1 MGGIALEFKVVLLS
15 EERAK
20 RSETRMPINTVSI
33 QHYLEVLANAI
44 K

>member
-1 MGGIALEFKVVLLS
+1 MVVLLS

-20 RSETRMPINTVSI
+20 RNETRVPINTVSI